1 MQNSST
7 LSSNRD
13 KPISPNLIQLE
24 KPLLPP
30 STFFPFKQGLTSIQ
44 ISKDWGK
51 GNWNYKS
58 LKFLW
63 QTQVLWCFHTCQHKF
78 IRTQNFDFNVF
89 AANTN
94 PEALYLNSI
103 SSFRHAKGIFT
114 THFSPSHWRIEPVH
128 VWHGPKVLWLAQ
140 FQTHLQQRR
149 PLSSESSDSYYALLA
164 IWSLQPSSSKG
175 ESPPT
180 NSLHSSKFVVV
191 QNQMVFQEIVLSENS
206 LTKPISQIA
215 IQVSYNISHS
225 IVTFS
230 CFGFITNLTSSTT
243 GHALIKTTMPGNSH
257 SWKKALISR
266 HVQERDTILIQTTTL
281 QRLCRIVKESFKKI
295 GMVDILMKKR
305 KFETNWYLNIEIT
318 HSNYSDMF
326 ETRKK
331 LE

>member
-13 KPISPNLIQLE
+13 KLISPNLIQLE
-24 KPLLPP
+24 KPPLPP
-30 STFFPFKQGLTSIQ
+30 STCFPFKQALTSIQ

-78 IRTQNFDFNVF
+78 IRRQNFDLNAFS
-89 AANTN
+89 ANTN

-103 SSFRHAKGIFT
+103 SSFHHAKGIFT
-114 THFSPSHWRIEPVH
+114 TLFSLSHWRIEPIH
-128 VWHGPKVLWLAQ
+128 VCHGSKVLWLAH

-149 PLSSESSDSYYALLA
+149 PLSSDSYYALRA
-164 IWSLQPSSSKG
+164 IWSLLPSGSEG

-191 QNQMVFQEIVLSENS
+191 QNQMVLQDIVVSENS
-206 LTKPISQIA
+206 QTRPISQIA

-225 IVTFS
+225 IVTFL
-230 CFGFITNLTSSTT
+230 CFGVITNLRSSMT
-243 GHALIKTTMPGNSH
+243 GHALSRTTMPGNSH
-257 SWKKALISR
+257 FWKEALISR
-266 HVQERDTILIQTTTL
+266 GVQERDTILIRTTTL
-281 QRLCRIVKESFKKI
+281 YRPCRIVNGSFKKI

-305 KFETNWYLNIEIT
+305 
-318 HSNYSDMF
+318 
-326 ETRKK
+326 
-331 LE
+331 